1 MLGGMVR
8 VKICGI
14 TNEDDIE
21 LCVEEG
27 ADALGFVIEYPK
39 EVPWNLSIERAT
51 ELMRCVPPFVAT
63 VAVVGGN
70 VKTILKICK
79 ETCPDV
85 VQLHLDEN
93 ERTVSTVAEKLST
106 RGTSVIKA
114 LRVPAS
120 KELFDNKVSNSSKSW
135 EATAKRFL
143 DAGANK
149 ILIDSKTHNRPAG
162 TGETF
167 DWKIARHVSEKVGPV
182 ILAGGLTPKNIF
194 YAISE
199 VRPYAVDV
207 ISSLENKWHRKVR
220 KRVRSFMSIVRS
232 TDDSNV

>member
-1 MLGGMVR
+1 MVR

-93 ERTVSTVAEKLST
+93 ERTVSTVAKKLST

-120 KELFDNKVSNSSKSW
+120 KELFDNNTSESISV
-135 EATAKRFL
+135 
-143 DAGANK
+143 
-149 ILIDSKTHNRPAG
+149 DS
-162 TGETF
+162 
-167 DWKIARHVSEKVGPV
+167 D
-182 ILAGGLTPKNIF
+182 
-194 YAISE
+194 
-199 VRPYAVDV
+199 
-207 ISSLENKWHRKVR
+207 
-220 KRVRSFMSIVRS
+220 
-232 TDDSNV
+232 

>member
-1 MLGGMVR
+1 MVR

-14 TNEDDIE
+14 TNEEDIE

-39 EVPWNLSIERAT
+39 EVPWNLSIERAA
-51 ELMRCVPPFVAT
+51 ELMRSVPPFIAT

-70 VKTILKICK
+70 AKTILKICE

-93 ERTVSTVAEKLST
+93 ESTVRSVAEKLST

-114 LRVPAS
+114 LRVTAS
-120 KELFDNKVSNSSKSW
+120 KEPFDKKVSNPSQSW

-149 ILIDSKTHNRPAG
+149 ILIDSKTQNRPAG

-194 YAISE
+194 
-199 VRPYAVDV
+199 
-207 ISSLENKWHRKVR
+207 
-220 KRVRSFMSIVRS
+220 
-232 TDDSNV
+232 